1 MKKNI
6 ILCFAALTLLLSG
19 AISADTMISPIQVD
33 GAKILERALQKDAI
47 NFKGELA
54 TGDSA
59 NEVYGY
65 KTGYLDIN
73 NKTTVKV
80 DNVSTTTE
88 SKINIRVDS
97 KMDKK
102 SKALLTN
109 TSIKLTKVNNG
120 VDLDP
125 DLMRTVD
132 KYVKGKLTESYY
144 DTTVGEEKVYNIW
157 KRNIVKDFFGHIF
170 TDLGISTST
179 KNTVLNKIVSKKN
192 IKFDFTDMQKSS
204 NLGMGLKNG
213 VAATT
218 TMVNTDMATKE
229 IATVDRGFSKFL
241 RVKQYLGMINDEDY
255 EIVDLKT
262 KKTVTTLTPVH
273 NMVLTVDYA
282 GLADEAIRLNKVREY
297 SFGMISGP
305 GLTEQEIR
313 KSFEYIYTNL
323 EILIWIDANNY
334 TIKSFKVEPYEIY
347 LTLGNMFNI
356 TTTVDINYREDPT
369 RKTGY
374 IYPIPKSYITMKD
387 IKGMLLK
394 K

>member
-6 ILCFAALTLLLSG
+6 ILCFAASIILLSSN
-19 AISADTMISPIQVD
+19 INADTVD

-47 NFKGELA
+47 NFKGDLA
-54 TGDSA
+54 PGDNA

-73 NKTTVKV
+73 NKSVIKV
-80 DNVSTTTE
+80 DNLSTTTE
-88 SKINIRVDS
+88 SKISIRVDS

-102 SKALLTN
+102 TKALLTN

-125 DLMRTVD
+125 DLMRVTD

-144 DTTVGEEKVYNIW
+144 DTTVGEEKVYNVW
-157 KRNIVKDFFGHIF
+157 KRNIVKDFFGQVF
-170 TDLGISTST
+170 TDLKISTST

-192 IKFDFTDMQKSS
+192 IKFDFTDMQKGS
-204 NLGMGLKNG
+204 NSGMGLKNT
-213 VAATT
+213 VSATS
-218 TMVNTDMATKE
+218 TMINTDMAAKE
-229 IATVDRGFSKFL
+229 VTTVDRGFSKFL
-241 RVKQYLGMINDEDY
+241 RVKQYLGMVNDEDY

-273 NMVLTVDYA
+273 NMILTVDYV
-282 GLADEAIRLNKVREY
+282 GLADEAIRLNKVKEY
-297 SFGMISGP
+297 SFGMISRQ

-347 LTLGNMFNI
+347 LTLGNIFNI

-374 IYPIPKSYITMKD
+374 IYPVPKTFITMKD
-387 IKGMLLK
+387 IKSLLLK